1 MTLKNVSTIYRH
13 KWLLDGVKN
22 IKEIINKFE
31 GEIEYFNMLQELDVE
46 VESSED
52 DYTVLI
58 KKDAPPNAYWWLKD
72 LGFQNHEDVEEE
84 LSDEV
89 DRKRGH

>member
-1 MTLKNVSTIYRH
+1 MTLKNVLTIYRH

-31 GEIEYFNMLQELDVE
+31 AEIEYFNMLQELDVE

>member
-1 MTLKNVSTIYRH
+1 MTLKNVLTIYRH

-31 GEIEYFNMLQELDVE
+31 AEIEYFNMLQELGVE
-46 VESSED
+46 VESSDD
-52 DYTVLI
+52 DYTRLI
-58 KKDAPPNAYWWLKD
+58 KKEALPNTYWQLKD
-72 LGFQNHEDVEEE
+72 LGFQDHEDVEEE
-84 LSDEV
+84 LSDEM